1 QPVRDRYLL
10 LTSKKET
17 LLKEDDG
24 IREAAASH
32 ANSLK
37 TIRSLESEIKGLEDQ
52 FLNLSAKIIRD
63 TGISGFSDQEVN
75 QRISEL
81 GAELRSLEDQLTRE
95 AGLILGLESKL
106 LEIRE
111 HRSIVSGKN
120 TCPVCGQ
127 PLTSDHMNEL
137 MKGWL
142 EQESRIGLELEERRR
157 LQDELRERIRA
168 TKWVRDYFHSKSFN
182 EARNLITRIE
192 NRKRD
197 LDAER
202 RKAEESEGSFRRHAE
217 ILSEIGGIEQE
228 IMSLSEGNDA
238 WEQLDSNLK
247 GFDVEDA
254 RSRKAGLSQRIREIS
269 EQISE
274 VERSSGFRIE
284 PSLMVRIQEN
294 DALYSEISRLESDR
308 KKAAGILEGY
318 RSNIESLEKDIQS
331 LEESIVPLDE
341 LQRKLNEMVQERN
354 SLREFEKTI
363 RTDLQTKQANFQ
375 VSNQRIEDTQKQISV
390 IEGKLRRR
398 ELMRVRRETLE
409 KIRRCLGRDGIQRAI
424 RQEAAEYI
432 SRKVHD
438 YVSAFSLGVA
448 DVKVSDDMDIEVS
461 MGDHTENIAMLS
473 GGERT
478 ALSVALRLA
487 LARYLAENV
496 NTILMDEPTNFLD
509 SERRDNLRDILKTAF
524 GKDRISPQ
532 LIMVTH
538 HHELV
543 SAANVAYSIV
553 KRDGTSYLENFF

>member
-1 QPVRDRYLL
+1 MPCI
-10 LTSKKET
+10 
-17 LLKEDDG
+17 LK
-24 IREAAASH
+24 
-32 ANSLK
+32 
-37 TIRSLESEIKGLEDQ
+37 
-52 FLNLSAKIIRD
+52 SA
-63 TGISGFSDQEVN
+63 V
-75 QRISEL
+75 
-81 GAELRSLEDQLTRE
+81 
-95 AGLILGLESKL
+95 
-106 LEIRE
+106 
-111 HRSIVSGKN
+111 
-120 TCPVCGQ
+120 
-127 PLTSDHMNEL
+127 
-137 MKGWL
+137 W
-142 EQESRIGLELEERRR
+142 
-157 LQDELRERIRA
+157 
-168 TKWVRDYFHSKSFN
+168 
-182 EARNLITRIE
+182 
-192 NRKRD
+192 
-197 LDAER
+197 
-202 RKAEESEGSFRRHAE
+202 
-217 ILSEIGGIEQE
+217 
-228 IMSLSEGNDA
+228 
-238 WEQLDSNLK
+238 
-247 GFDVEDA
+247 
-254 RSRKAGLSQRIREIS
+254 
-269 EQISE
+269 
-274 VERSSGFRIE
+274 
-284 PSLMVRIQEN
+284 
-294 DALYSEISRLESDR
+294 
-308 KKAAGILEGY
+308 Y

-538 HHELV
+538 HHELA